1 MVMTPRLPTTAA
13 ERYERLRRQA
23 LQGGG
28 RRDAFAVLLYHG
40 MYYGLA
46 QLMGASDPQRP
57 PVPAPAPPADNALI
71 RQVAN
76 MILHLQA
83 ELTPVY

>member
-1 MVMTPRLPTTAA
+1 MLPLPATAT
-13 ERYERLRRQA
+13 ERYERLRSQA

-40 MYYGLA
+40 MYHGLA
-46 QLMGASDPQRP
+46 QLMGASGPRRQAA
-57 PVPAPAPPADNALI
+57 PVAAPPADNALI

-76 MILHLQA
+76 MILNVQA
-83 ELTPVY
+83 ELTHVY